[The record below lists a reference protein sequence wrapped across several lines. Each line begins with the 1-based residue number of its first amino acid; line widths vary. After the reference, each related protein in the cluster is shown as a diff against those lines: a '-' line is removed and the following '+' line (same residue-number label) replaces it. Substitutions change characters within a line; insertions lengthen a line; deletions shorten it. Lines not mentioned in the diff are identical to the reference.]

1 MFVRTASLA
10 AGPRSQKEPDTMD
23 RTLIVARLNPG
34 PAEAIADIFA
44 DSDATELPHLIGVT
58 RRTLFRFHDL
68 YFHLVEADNDVTPN
82 LYQAR
87 SHPLYDDIQR
97 KLAQHV
103 SPYDPGWQEPKDAM
117 AVPFYHWQP
126 A

>member
-1 MFVRTASLA
+1 
-10 AGPRSQKEPDTMD
+10 MD
-23 RTLIVARLNPG
+23 RMLIVARLNPG

-44 DSDATELPHLIGVT
+44 DSDATELPHLIGVS

-68 YFHLVEADNDVTPN
+68 YFHLVEADGNAQAN

-103 SPYDPGWQEPKDAM
+103 APYDPGWREPKDAM
-117 AVPFYHWQP
+117 AVPFYRWQRS
-126 A
+126 